1 VAAGVGYARGA
12 FKVDLGYLLVLFLA
26 ADATGGIEGPVGRY
40 STTANLIGLTFTV
53 STPVGL

>member
-1 VAAGVGYARGA
+1 
-12 FKVDLGYLLVLFLA
+12 VDLGYLLVLFLA